1 MRALLDTNIVLD
13 LLMKREPFA
22 QDAAA
27 IWEANRQGRF
37 DGYVSAVTPITVFY
51 VARKSTSAVDAQQM
65 VRDIL
70 KAFRVCTLN
79 LNVLRAALR
88 LPLADYEDA
97 VQLAGA
103 LSHGL
108 DAIVTRDPQDFV
120 GATIPVLSPVDFLKR
135 LPAAQ

>member
-37 DGYVSAVTPITVFY
+37 DGYVSAITPITVFY
-51 VARKSTSAVDAQQM
+51 VARKTTSAIDAQQM

-70 KAFRVCTLN
+70 KAFRVCILN

-97 VQLAGA
+97 EH
-103 LSHGL
+103 LS
-108 DAIVTRDPQDFV
+108 
-120 GATIPVLSPVDFLKR
+120 R
-135 LPAAQ
+135 L

>member
-22 QDAAA
+22 HDATA
-27 IWEANRQGRF
+27 IWEANRQGWF
-37 DGYVSAVTPITVFY
+37 DGYVSAIAPITLFY
-51 VARKSTSAVDAQQM
+51 VARKSTSVVDAQQM

-88 LPLADYEDA
+88 RPLADYEDA

-103 LSHGL
+103 LAHGL
-108 DAIVTRDPQDFV
+108 DAIVTRDLQDFG
-120 GATIPVLSPVDFLKR
+120 GATLTVLSPSDFLKQ
-135 LPAAQ
+135 LATQ